1 MVSGSHVV
9 VGAAIGASLPRV
21 RYAVPAAFVSHF
33 VLDQIPH
40 SCFNMM
46 SPRGLD
52 GPANVLLLV
61 GMAISI
67 AIIAWAAALA
77 WRLRTR
83 WVVMAAAVAAFLPD
97 PLSHRQPISDWFLL
111 LPGAK
116 WVPWVH
122 YTFHC
127 DVTRTHV
134 ALGFATQVIVV
145 ALGLWVLAR
154 KRRLMNKKPE

>member
-1 MVSGSHVV
+1 
-9 VGAAIGASLPRV
+9 
-21 RYAVPAAFVSHF
+21 
-33 VLDQIPH
+33 
-40 SCFNMM
+40 
-46 SPRGLD
+46 
-52 GPANVLLLV
+52 
-61 GMAISI
+61 MAISI
-67 AIIAWAAALA
+67 AVISWAAALA

-154 KRRLMNKKPE
+154 KRRLMNKRPE